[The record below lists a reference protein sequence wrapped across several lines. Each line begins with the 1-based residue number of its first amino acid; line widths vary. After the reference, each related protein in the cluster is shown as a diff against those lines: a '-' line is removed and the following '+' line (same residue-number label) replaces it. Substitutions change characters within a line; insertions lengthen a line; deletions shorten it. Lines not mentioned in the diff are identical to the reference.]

1 MPPGRCRPLAH
12 VPLPEGVGGPYVLT
26 EHLWDAWAFAAVESE
41 LALNA
46 WKEAAHG
53 IKEAAFAAYRAALDR
68 EEQAA
73 AALAARIAPK
83 VGERLQTRWAFGKS
97 AA

>member
-41 LALNA
+41 LALSA
-46 WKEAAHG
+46 WKQAAHGLKEAA
-53 IKEAAFAAYRAALDR
+53 
-68 EEQAA
+68 
-73 AALAARIAPK
+73 LATRIAPK